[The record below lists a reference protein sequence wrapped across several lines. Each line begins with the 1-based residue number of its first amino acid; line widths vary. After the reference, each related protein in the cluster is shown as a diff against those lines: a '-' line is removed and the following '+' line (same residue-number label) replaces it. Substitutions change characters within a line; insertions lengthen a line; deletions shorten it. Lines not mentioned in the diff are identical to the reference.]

1 MERTEAPELPQ
12 KLTLENRSRL
22 TVSGVQDVERFDE
35 SAVVLHTCRGVLA
48 VRGRELRL
56 RPGFRQA
63 TVQGL
68 TALCNDCLGEIPVK
82 QGETPQIYR
91 PREGQLIHRYE
102 PEWRENRDLANG
114 IS

>member
-35 SAVVLHTCRGVLA
+35 STVVLHTCRGVLA

-56 RPGFRQA
+56 RQLSVDGGQVA
-63 TVQGL
+63 VDGTVD
-68 TALCNDCLGEIPVK
+68 ALLFEEP
-82 QGETPQIYR
+82 R
-91 PREGQLIHRYE
+91 REGGF
-102 PEWRENRDLANG
+102 LARLLG
-114 IS
+114 